1 MGAAIFDCLP
11 ALELSKLS
19 LMTTQS
25 DPNPIAIGAPLQRSS
40 ASTGSSEFGAKT
52 AGFQRN
58 GHNNR
63 NALPLGAQTW
73 MTTCCRSNKSSARSC
88 FAKLCA
94 FMFYGSATA
103 CQGKY
108 LGSVPLQSLLSFE
121 AHAPVGI
128 NLQPARSLAHPEQ
141 ARFGIDSCRAAVNQS
156 VAPDGASCSI
166 AAGPCAGRKVH

>member
-1 MGAAIFDCLP
+1 MLRIFFRNREVGRPTNDDGVIGTRGYRFQQNFRGACLRP
-11 ALELSKLS
+11 
-19 LMTTQS
+19 TTGVEY
-25 DPNPIAIGAPLQRSS
+25 PRIGASLQRSS

-63 NALPLGAQTW
+63 NVLPLGAQTW

-88 FAKLCA
+88 FAELCA

-128 NLQPARSLAHPEQ
+128 NLQPARSLAHPER
-141 ARFGIDSCRAAVNQS
+141 ARFGNDSCRAAVLIK
-156 VAPDGASCSI
+156 A
-166 AAGPCAGRKVH
+166 

>member
-1 MGAAIFDCLP
+1 MCDGWCVVLVALYM
-11 ALELSKLS
+11 ALETTHQIQILLLLELPFSEAQRAQGPAS
-19 LMTTQS
+19 LG
-25 DPNPIAIGAPLQRSS
+25 PRQRGCS
-40 ASTGSSEFGAKT
+40 
-52 AGFQRN
+52 RN

-73 MTTCCRSNKSSARSC
+73 MTTCCRSNKNSARSC
-88 FAKLCA
+88 FAELCA

-128 NLQPARSLAHPEQ
+128 NLSLFALLHTSER
-141 ARFGIDSCRAAVNQS
+141 ARFGIDSCRAAV
-156 VAPDGASCSI
+156 SI
-166 AAGPCAGRKVH
+166 KA